1 MSMQLKYS
9 LDENDFLQYQLY
21 AASKSKNI
29 KAQRSRTVIM
39 MIATFA
45 LLSYMVYSP
54 GDSLSY
60 LIVTFFGL
68 LLILYKWYEKK
79 RYSDHYRKNIAEN
92 YKERFGLISS
102 VTFGKNQIIE
112 ENKLGESKINYESLT
127 EINEIED
134 YYFLKLLTGQS
145 LIIPKKVIA
154 DKRDFD
160 FTLEEIK
167 NRFHL
172 KNNVDLAWKW
182 K

>member
-1 MSMQLKYS
+1 MQLEYS
-9 LDENDFLQYQLY
+9 LDENDYLQYQLY

-29 KAQRSRTVIM
+29 KAQRNRTFI
-39 MIATFA
+39 I
-45 LLSYMVYSP
+45 
-54 GDSLSY
+54 
-60 LIVTFFGL
+60 LIVTFLILSYMIFSTADMMFDPLIIFFVL
-68 LLILYKWYEKK
+68 LLILYKLYEKK
-79 RYSDHYRKNIAEN
+79 RYSNHYRKNIAEN
-92 YKERFGLISS
+92 YKERFGLISTL
-102 VTFGKNQIIE
+102 TFTENQIIE

>member
-1 MSMQLKYS
+1 MQLQYS
-9 LDENDFLQYQLY
+9 LEENDYLQYQLY

-29 KAQRSRTVIM
+29 KAQRMRTFMM

-60 LIVTFFGL
+60 LIMTFFGM

-92 YKERFGLISS
+92 YKERFGLISTL
-102 VTFGKNQIIE
+102 TFTENQIIE
-112 ENKLGESKINYESLT
+112 ENKLGESKINYESLS
-127 EINEIED
+127 EINEIKD
-134 YYFLKLLTGQS
+134 YYFLKLITGQS
-145 LIIPKKVIA
+145 LIIPKKVIPN
-154 DKRDFD
+154 KSD
-160 FTLEEIK
+160 FTLKLEDLK
-167 NRFHL
+167 NRFNL
-172 KNNVDLAWKW
+172 ENNVDLDWKW